1 MSKITLLVLFCT
13 TRLIN
18 SQETMPASR
27 ERRFDIL
34 SKSNTIYVNILTV
47 MFFSIFLKN
56 QIIKDLLG
64 YH

>member
-13 TRLIN
+13 TIN

-27 ERRFDIL
+27 ERRFDVL

-47 MFFSIFLKN
+47 IFFIIFFKN